1 MLLQKIDGSEVC
13 CKKEV
18 CSSLLK
24 LVVAFIV
31 VKWEKQEKRT
41 ERETSLLCLPNIK
54 LGTHSL
60 YRERHQVYI
69 RESTSMLQQNQK
81 TSSLDIVHP

>member
-41 ERETSLLCLPNIK
+41 ERETSLLCLSIVI
-54 LGTHSL
+54 TTDRH
-60 YRERHQVYI
+60 REHN
-69 RESTSMLQQNQK
+69 L
-81 TSSLDIVHP
+81 